1 MSNTVKIKRGSGAP
15 TTSEI
20 AAYEL
25 AYDYTN
31 NKLYIHDGDS
41 SSIVE
46 ITGTD
51 TNTTYTGGTN
61 LTLSGT
67 TFNVDDA
74 FLKNDANDTTSGTIT
89 AAGFTTAGNLTLGG
103 HAVNDIDI
111 GSEFV
116 DADDHLMT
124 SGAIKEKIE
133 SYSYLTSVPNHSANL
148 LTSGTVP
155 LARISDLTTDNIASD
170 AAIEASKIGVLPA
183 SKITSGELATA
194 RVNFDST
201 DKTVRWDNGR
211 GYHGNP
217 RSMAIGYSGGNY
229 GQFGYGLD
237 FTTTSGEHTYAIN
250 DIATR
255 VDLYDGIMVY
265 TSDSGGSVGSTI
277 SWTELLDCRGHIFQ
291 YKNTNIALEGTLVL
305 GGHTMNDIDIG
316 SEFVDTDD
324 HLMTSGAIKEK
335 IEAYGYVT
343 SAGISHDGSTA
354 DGVLTYKDAD
364 EATVESNL
372 TFNGSTLTLDGSND
386 GNRNIEIG
394 SGGSGTAFVDL
405 IASDTYTDYSLRLI
419 RWSGDNAT
427 SDLTHRGTGD
437 LRFITSDA
445 ANILWLTGGA
455 EKMRMVHSTGN
466 LGIGTNSPTQKLD
479 VAGHA
484 HIEGN
489 IYFGDDSV
497 WQLDDTSW
505 TGGSANQANIMLT
518 GASGWF
524 GFHGDS
530 SNTVSIIADGD
541 IRALGHMRVANNE
554 GYYQYDAAGNIAL
567 IANLDSGDA
576 LRIGDATH
584 VEQIAISTAQQTN
597 AMIFNT
603 SGSISMSG
611 NVTMSSPLTV
621 NYGAVFN
628 ESSHDSDFRV
638 ESNGYA
644 NAFKVDAGSDRVDI
658 GVSHKAEYGMRLDG
672 LNRTGGNASSHHLTS
687 WHNILTY
694 SDNTNMAGSIIINT
708 DITRASARMCSI
720 HVVGYAYGASKAI
733 DFTISFYT
741 YSGVNGQDGV
751 AGYPYAASLVDRGTD
766 GFNKYVGVNSSGN
779 IAIAIGDHDSG
790 NKYYYGFKVTRDN
803 HLNSTGHSAYSSW
816 TTGSSTTDGFGW
828 LDKRSPTHYL
838 NRGMTY
844 DQTYTKILDPSG
856 SVKAWFGDS
865 GDENNYYNGGQHI
878 FRAANSTEYLRIT
891 SGHISNTSGGDFHL
905 RRDTSNDDMI
915 EINASDTRIY
925 GDANERM
932 RIGSI
937 VRCYKPFY
945 VKTTSSSAE
954 MRFYHED
961 GTGNIADSFADTTT
975 DKSYINFQAGDSSN
989 DPGYIM
995 HETSDSE
1002 TNEGVIHICPSDDNA
1017 DSDYVSI
1024 HGTNDADSLKLSTS
1038 GKIEGVSTISADDG
1052 SAGAPSYTNN
1062 GDNNTGMY
1070 FPAADNIGFS
1080 VNGGEVVRID
1090 GSGLGVGI
1098 TPAETL
1104 DLKTSSGDCRIRMD
1118 APDGSDCEIKF
1129 YNDGTVQYTMGYD
1142 DGADEFRIGTSN
1154 VDSGVRFKLTDNGV
1168 NIADGGLGV
1177 DVAPSTTDGRIDAAN
1192 DVVAYSTS
1200 DKRLKENIKPLDNA
1214 LDKVMQISGV
1224 EFDWKKLTEKE
1235 KETIHGNEGHDVGV
1249 IAQEVE
1255 EVLPEV
1261 VTQRD
1266 SGYKAVKYEKIV
1278 PLLIEA
1284 IKELKQEIQELKNG

>member
-1 MSNTVKIKRGSGAP
+1 MPSGVKIKRGDGAP
-15 TTSEI
+15 
-20 AAYEL
+20 AAGADGSGGVWPYEL
-25 AYDYTN
+25 AWDYTN
-31 NKLYIHDGDS
+31 NKLYINDNGTMREIGGD
-41 SSIVE
+41 
-46 ITGTD
+46 
-51 TNTTYTGGTN
+51 TYSAGTN
-61 LTLSGT
+61 ISLSGT

-74 FLKNDANDTTSGTIT
+74 FLKNDASDTMSGSLTVTGVVHVQSGDDFALGEIT
-89 AAGFTTAGNLTLGG
+89 NTLRMKGNSTNSFNFLNNGNGWAHLNCGNVVAAGSVSIGG
-103 HAVNDIDI
+103 HAVDDIDV

-133 SYSYLTSVPNHSANL
+133 SY
-148 LTSGTVP
+148 
-155 LARISDLTTDNIASD
+155 
-170 AAIEASKIGVLPA
+170 
-183 SKITSGELATA
+183 
-194 RVNFDST
+194 
-201 DKTVRWDNGR
+201 
-211 GYHGNP
+211 
-217 RSMAIGYSGGNY
+217 
-229 GQFGYGLD
+229 
-237 FTTTSGEHTYAIN
+237 
-250 DIATR
+250 
-255 VDLYDGIMVY
+255 
-265 TSDSGGSVGSTI
+265 
-277 SWTELLDCRGHIFQ
+277 
-291 YKNTNIALEGTLVL
+291 
-305 GGHTMNDIDIG
+305 
-316 SEFVDTDD
+316 
-324 HLMTSGAIKEK
+324 
-335 IEAYGYVT
+335 GYVT
-343 SAGISHDGSTA
+343 SAGISHDGSTNN
-354 DGVLTYKDAD
+354 GVLTYKDAD

-405 IASDTYTDYSLRLI
+405 IASDTYSDYSLRLI

-518 GASGWF
+518 GSSGWF

-530 SNTVSIIADGD
+530 SNTVSILADGD
-541 IRALGHMRVANNE
+541 IRALGHMRVGNNE
-554 GYYQYDAAGNIAL
+554 GYTQYDAAGNIATVMNQDGSDIL
-567 IANLDSGDA
+567 F
-576 LRIGDATH
+576 IGDTTH
-584 VEQIAISTAQQTN
+584 TEQIKIRSANKTGNGYIHCQTDGNIGFNGN
-597 AMIFNT
+597 ATF
-603 SGSISMSG
+603 
-611 NVTMSSPLTV
+611 SSPMTC

-628 ESSHDSDFRV
+628 EGSHDSDFRV

-828 LDKRSPTHYL
+828 LDKRTPTHYL

-844 DQTYTKILDPSG
+844 DQTYTKIIDPSG
-856 SVKAWFGDS
+856 NTKAWFGDS

-961 GTGNIADSFADTTT
+961 GTGNIADTFADTTT

-1017 DSDYVSI
+1017 DADYVSI

-1052 SAGAPSYTNN
+1052 SAGSPSYTNN